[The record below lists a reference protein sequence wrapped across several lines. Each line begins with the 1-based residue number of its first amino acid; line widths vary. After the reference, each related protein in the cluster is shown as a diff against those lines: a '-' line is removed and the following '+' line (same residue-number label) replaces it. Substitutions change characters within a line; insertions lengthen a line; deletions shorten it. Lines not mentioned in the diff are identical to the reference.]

1 MQTIET
7 VKQEYQYIAIDG
19 KRFSSA
25 DDCVSYEKWLSDKD
39 RLSEIPNITT
49 TWDYD
54 MPFTDWYYVTNLEQA
69 QLVERSF
76 WVKSNPLTGYKRYL
90 SSFKNYQFPCWIG
103 FYIDSS
109 ADYDQ
114 VHHTSLVEQI
124 GDYER
129 ILLILKSV
137 EALTPD
143 KKGFL

>member
-1 MQTIET
+1 METIET

-25 DDCVSYEKWLSDKD
+25 DDRVSYEKWLSDKD
-39 RLSEIPNITT
+39 RLSEILNITT
-49 TWDYD
+49 TWDYN

-76 WVKSNPLTGYKRYL
+76 WVKLNPFTGYKRHL

-109 ADYDQ
+109 DDYDQ
-114 VHHTSLVEQI
+114 VQHTSLVEQI
-124 GDYER
+124 RDYER
-129 ILLILKSV
+129 ILLILKNV
-137 EALTPD
+137 EVLTPKD
-143 KKGFL
+143 KG